1 MLFVLSSLAP
11 VVLLIAIGF
20 WVGVRGWV
28 SSDGAKEISNLAFMV
43 LAPALLFRT
52 MSQVHLD
59 QLDVQPVAMY
69 FVGAIGLFAVLFLS
83 LGWNRRATVLA
94 LAATFSNTVML
105 GIPLIGLMYGPPGL
119 VYLFT
124 LISLHALV
132 MLTLATVV
140 LELVLVREA
149 ALDPKVDSAQR
160 HPLMTIAVAVRNA
173 VIHPVPLPILL
184 GLAWGQLGWVMPE
197 VLDKPIQ
204 WMGSTFGPLALLLV
218 GITLAGVLHDVR
230 QSWAGQSRSQAMRPL
245 WVATSLALL
254 KNLGHP
260 LLVLLLGWAFGV
272 TGLALAVMVSAAS
285 MPIGANVFLFSQR
298 YAVGEDAVPAA
309 VALSTLL
316 AIVTVPWVLSWVN

>member
-1 MLFVLSSLAP
+1 MLFVLSSLLP

-28 SSDGAKEISNLAFMV
+28 TQSGAKEISNLAFMV

-59 QLDVQPVAMY
+59 ELDVQPVAMY
-69 FVGAIGLFAVLFLS
+69 FVGAIGLFLLLFLS

-105 GIPLIGLMYGPPGL
+105 GIPLIGLMYGPAGL
-119 VYLFT
+119 VYLLT

-132 MLTLATVV
+132 MLTLATIV
-140 LELVLVREA
+140 LELVLAREVA
-149 ALDPKVDSAQR
+149 ANPSKDAVTR
-160 HPLMTIAVAVRNA
+160 HPMVTIARAVRNA

-184 GLAWGQLGWVMPE
+184 GLGFGQLGWTMPE
-197 VLDKPIQ
+197 MLDKPLQ

-218 GITLAGVLHDVR
+218 GITLASVLHDVR
-230 QSWAGQSRSQAMRPL
+230 QTWAAHSRAQAMRPL

-254 KNLGHP
+254 KNLAHP
-260 LLVLLLGWAFGV
+260 LLVLLLGWTFGV

-316 AIVTVPWVLSWVN
+316 SIVTVPWVLSWVH

>member
-1 MLFVLSSLAP
+1 MFVVLSSLLP

-28 SSDGAKEISNLAFMV
+28 TPSGAKEISNLAFMV

-59 QLDVQPVAMY
+59 ELDIQPVAMY
-69 FVGAIGLFAVLFLS
+69 FVGAIGLFVMLFLS

-140 LELVLVREA
+140 LELVLAREVA
-149 ALDPKVDSAQR
+149 ADPSTDLANR
-160 HPLMTIAVAVRNA
+160 HPMVTIALAVRNA

-184 GLAWGQLGWVMPE
+184 GLGFGQLGWVMPE
-197 VLDKPIQ
+197 VVDKPLQ

-218 GITLAGVLHDVR
+218 GITLANVLHDMR
-230 QSWAGQSRSQAMRPL
+230 QSWAKQSRLEAMKPL
-245 WVATSLALL
+245 GVAVRLALL

-260 LLVLLLGWAFGV
+260 LLVLLLGWSFGV

-298 YAVGEDAVPAA
+298 YGVGEDSVPAA

-316 AIVTVPWVLSWVN
+316 AMVTVPWVLSWVH

>member
-1 MLFVLSSLAP
+1 MLFVLSSLLP
-11 VVLLIAIGF
+11 VVVLIAIGF

-28 SSDGAKEISNLAFMV
+28 TQGGAKEIANLAFTV

-52 MSQVHLD
+52 MSQVHMD
-59 QLDVQPVAMY
+59 ELDVQPVGMY
-69 FVGAIGLFAVLFLS
+69 FVGAIGLFLVLFLS

-140 LELVLVREA
+140 LELVLAREVSA
-149 ALDPKVDSAQR
+149 DPNTHVANR
-160 HPLMTIAVAVRNA
+160 HPLWTIALAVRNA

-184 GLAWGQLGWVMPE
+184 GLGFGQLGWVMPE
-197 VLDKPIQ
+197 VLDKPLQ
-204 WMGSTFGPLALLLV
+204 WMGNTFGPLALLLV
-218 GITLAGVLHDVR
+218 GITLASVLHDVR
-230 QSWAGQSRSQAMRPL
+230 QSWVGHSRSKALRPL
-245 WVATSLALL
+245 WVATGLALL

-260 LLVLLLGWAFGV
+260 LLVLWLGWAFGV

-298 YAVGEDAVPAA
+298 YGVGEDSVPAA

-316 AIVTVPWVLSWVN
+316 AMVTVPWVLSWVH

>member
-105 GIPLIGLMYGPPGL
+105 GIPLIGLIYGPPGL

-140 LELVLVREA
+140 LELVLAREA
-149 ALDPKVDSAQR
+149 AMDVTVDAANR
-160 HPLMTIAVAVRNA
+160 HPVMTIALAVRNA
-173 VIHPVPLPILL
+173 VIHPVPMPILL

-197 VLDKPIQ
+197 VLDKPMQ
-204 WMGSTFGPLALLLV
+204 WMSNAFGPLALLLV

-260 LLVLLLGWAFGV
+260 LLVLCMGWMFGV

-298 YAVGEDAVPAA
+298 YAVGQDVVPTA

-316 AIVTVPWVLSWVN
+316 AVVTVPWVLSWVH

>member
-11 VVLLIAIGF
+11 VVLLIAIGCL
-20 WVGVRGWV
+20 VGVRGWV
-28 SSDGAKEISNLAFMV
+28 TSDGAKEISNLAFMV

-69 FVGAIGLFAVLFLS
+69 FVGAIGLFAALFLS

-140 LELVLVREA
+140 LELVLAREA

-160 HPLMTIAVAVRNA
+160 IR
-173 VIHPVPLPILL
+173 
-184 GLAWGQLGWVMPE
+184 
-197 VLDKPIQ
+197 
-204 WMGSTFGPLALLLV
+204 
-218 GITLAGVLHDVR
+218 
-230 QSWAGQSRSQAMRPL
+230 
-245 WVATSLALL
+245 
-254 KNLGHP
+254 
-260 LLVLLLGWAFGV
+260 
-272 TGLALAVMVSAAS
+272 
-285 MPIGANVFLFSQR
+285 
-298 YAVGEDAVPAA
+298 
-309 VALSTLL
+309 
-316 AIVTVPWVLSWVN
+316 

>member
-1 MLFVLSSLAP
+1 MSFVLSSLLP

-20 WVGVRGWV
+20 GVGVRGWV
-28 SSDGAKEISNLAFMV
+28 TPSGAKEISHLAFTV

-59 QLDVQPVAMY
+59 ELDVQPVGMY
-69 FVGAIGLFAVLFLS
+69 FVGAIGLFLVLFLS

-105 GIPLIGLMYGPPGL
+105 GIPLIGLMFGPPGL

-140 LELVLVREA
+140 LELVLAREA
-149 ALDPKVDSAQR
+149 AADLSSNLANR
-160 HPLMTIAVAVRNA
+160 HPMVTIAMAVRNA

-184 GLAWGQLGWVMPE
+184 GLAFGQLGWVMPE
-197 VLDKPIQ
+197 VLDKPLQ

-218 GITLAGVLHDVR
+218 GITLASVLHDVR
-230 QSWAGQSRSQAMRPL
+230 QSWTGQSRSQSMRPL
-245 WVATSLALL
+245 WVATFLALL
-254 KNLGHP
+254 KNVGHP
-260 LLVLLLGWAFGV
+260 LLVLLLGWIFGV

-298 YAVGEDAVPAA
+298 YAVGEDSVPAA

-316 AIVTVPWVLSWVN
+316 AIVTVPWVLSWVH